1 MSLVHE
7 ALQKAEREK
16 LRKTGAAPAVPPGP
30 VPKTAPVEPLVVEAM
45 HVNPPAPHLAPARP
59 VPVARP
65 VPPPKSQYALLSV
78 LFACVAVVAIV
89 AIVYLVSRATSTLRE
104 SKEVVTAST
113 TTRASADGG
122 SRSVATAPA
131 VPASQ
136 PAALTEQGPPRT
148 AVTPAPVAI
157 AATEPAGFKL
167 TGIMKDPVNEGFIA
181 VLNGRT
187 VYEGYSVD
195 GATVKK
201 IERDRVTL
209 DIPGQPDT
217 VLRLF

>member
-16 LRKTGAAPAVPPGP
+16 QRKTGAAPAAPTPAP
-30 VPKTAPVEPLVVEAM
+30 APKTSPVEPLAAAAM
-45 HVNPPAPHLAPARP
+45 QVNPPVPHVAPAKP
-59 VPVARP
+59 VPVARA

-104 SKEVVTAST
+104 SREAVTAST

-122 SRSVATAPA
+122 SRSVAT

-136 PAALTEQGPPRT
+136 PAALTEQGHPKA

-157 AATEPAGFKL
+157 AVTEPAGFKL
-167 TGIMKDPVNEGFIA
+167 TGIMKDPSSEKFAA
-181 VLNGRT
+181 VLNGRV

-195 GATVKK
+195 GATVKQ
-201 IERDRVTL
+201 IERDRITL
-209 DIPGQPDT
+209 EIPGRPET